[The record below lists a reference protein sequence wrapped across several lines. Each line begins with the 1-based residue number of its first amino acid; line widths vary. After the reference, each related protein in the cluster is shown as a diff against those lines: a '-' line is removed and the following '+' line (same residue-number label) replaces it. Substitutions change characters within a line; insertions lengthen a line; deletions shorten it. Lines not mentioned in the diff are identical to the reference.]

1 MWHMRALRNQ
11 RLRVGGR
18 ILAAVFLGILVLSS
32 VGGVVSNANVL
43 PLAIRSQPWAEGF
56 LSHTTMW
63 FASLIFILII
73 SRGNLRTYGFCIGR
87 GYRVVTM
94 IILGTAT
101 GIALE
106 GILKAIPNGAATL
119 QLNYTFGQTVLFVW
133 LYASFSEE
141 IFTRGLIQGFLTPLS
156 HYSISFSRM
165 QISLPVLV
173 SALFFGLMHLAILT
187 TGAAWLP
194 VLCYVVFA
202 SVLGIIAG
210 YQREQT
216 GSIFPAIIVH
226 MFGNIGGHCT
236 SMLLK

>member
-1 MWHMRALRNQ
+1 MSALRNQ
-11 RLRVGGR
+11 RLRVAGR

-32 VGGVVSNANVL
+32 IGGVVSNADVL
-43 PLAIRSQPWAEGF
+43 PLAIRSRPWTEGF

-63 FASLIFILII
+63 FVSLILILII
-73 SRGNLRTYGFCIGR
+73 SKGKLRTYGFCIGR
-87 GYRVVTM
+87 GYRLATM
-94 IILGTAT
+94 FILGTAT

-106 GILKAIPNGAATL
+106 GILKAIPNGASSL

-141 IFTRGLIQGFLTPLS
+141 IFTRGLIQGFLSSLS
-156 HYSISFSRM
+156 QCRISFSRV

-187 TGAAWLP
+187 TGVAWLP

-216 GSIFPAIIVH
+216 GSIVPAIIVH
-226 MFGNIGGHCT
+226 MFGNIGGHCA